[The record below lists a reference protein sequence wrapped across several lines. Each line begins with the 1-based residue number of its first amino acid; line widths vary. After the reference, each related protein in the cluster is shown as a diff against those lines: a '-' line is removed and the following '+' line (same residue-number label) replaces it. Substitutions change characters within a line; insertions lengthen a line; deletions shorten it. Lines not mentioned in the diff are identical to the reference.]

1 MEKRR
6 RGISEQNCMSSQQ
19 KKNGNFSRI
28 KYDIRYKELG
38 RLELQN
44 DVRISGCCIKSRH
57 EYDESDKR
65 V

>member
-1 MEKRR
+1 
-6 RGISEQNCMSSQQ
+6 MSSSRQ
-19 KKNGNFSRI
+19 KNGNFSRI

-38 RLELQN
+38 GLELQS